1 MLARKHHTKVA
12 SEKELPCHAD
22 GKEVVVKVLGIVGS
36 PRIGG
41 NTEQLT
47 QEALRVVGDNGIDTE
62 LVRLA
67 EKSILPCTGCGVC
80 ESEEICPLD
89 DDLLPLYHRLKEAHG
104 IILASPVYFGSA
116 SPQLKA
122 FMDRAGYISYNNGY
136 TLARKVGGPLVVA
149 GRNGGN
155 FTNSQLI
162 LWFMILGMIV
172 PGSNDWNTAFGSSAG
187 EIWDDSSGIDTA
199 RVFAENLAWLVKK
212 LG

>member
-1 MLARKHHTKVA
+1 MKV
-12 SEKELPCHAD
+12 
-22 GKEVVVKVLGIVGS
+22 VGIVGS

-47 QEALRVVGDNGIDTE
+47 QEALRIIGEKGIDTE

-67 EKSILPCTGCGVC
+67 EKTILPCTGCDAC
-80 ESEEICPLD
+80 ESEETCPLD
-89 DDLLPLYHRLKEAHG
+89 DDLLPLYHRLREANG

-116 SPQLKA
+116 TPQLKA

-136 TLARKVGGPLVVA
+136 TFARKAGGPLVVA

-155 FTNSQLI
+155 FTNAQLI

-172 PGSNDWNTAFGSSAG
+172 PGSNDWNSAFGSEPG
-187 EIWDDSSGIDTA
+187 DIWEDTSGIDTV
-199 RVFAENLAWLVKK
+199 RVFAQNLAWLVTK

>member
-1 MLARKHHTKVA
+1 
-12 SEKELPCHAD
+12 
-22 GKEVVVKVLGIVGS
+22 VKVLAIVGS

-47 QEALRVVGDNGIDTE
+47 QEALRVIGETGIDTE
-62 LVRLA
+62 LVQLA
-67 EKSILPCTGCGVC
+67 DKSILPCTSCDAC
-80 ESEEICPLD
+80 ESEEFCPLD

-116 SPQLKA
+116 TPQLKA

-155 FTNSQLI
+155 FTNAQLI

-172 PGSNDWNTAFGSSAG
+172 PGSNDWNTAFGTSPG
-187 EIWDDSSGIDTA
+187 EIWDDSSGIDTV
-199 RVFAENLAWLVKK
+199 RVFAENVAWLVKK

>member
-1 MLARKHHTKVA
+1 MGLCI
-12 SEKELPCHAD
+12 PD

-47 QEALRVVGDNGIDTE
+47 QEALRIIAEKGIDTE

-67 EKSILPCTGCGVC
+67 EKTVLPCTACGAC
-80 ESEEICPLD
+80 ESEETCSLD
-89 DDLLPLYHRLKEAHG
+89 DDLMPMYNRLKEAHG

-116 SPQLKA
+116 TPQLKA

-155 FTNSQLI
+155 FTNAQLI
-162 LWFMILGMIV
+162 MWFMILGMIV
-172 PGSNDWNTAFGSSAG
+172 PGSNDWNTAFGSEPG
-187 EIWDDSSGIDTA
+187 EIWEDTSGIDTV
-199 RVFAENLAWLVKK
+199 RGFAESLAWLVKK

>member
-1 MLARKHHTKVA
+1 MKV
-12 SEKELPCHAD
+12 
-22 GKEVVVKVLGIVGS
+22 VGIVGS

-47 QEALRVVGDNGIDTE
+47 QEALRIIGEKGIDTE
-62 LVRLA
+62 LVQLA
-67 EKSILPCTGCGVC
+67 EQSILPCTSCGAC

-89 DDLLPLYHRLKEAHG
+89 DDLLPLYHRLKEANG

-116 SPQLKA
+116 TPQLKA

-136 TLARKVGGPLVVA
+136 TFARKAGGPLVVA

-155 FTNSQLI
+155 FTNAQLI

-172 PGSNDWNTAFGSSAG
+172 PGSNDWNSAFGTEPG
-187 EIWDDSSGIDTA
+187 EIWEDTSGIDTA
-199 RVFAENLAWLVKK
+199 RVFAENLAWLVTK

>member
-1 MLARKHHTKVA
+1 MKV
-12 SEKELPCHAD
+12 
-22 GKEVVVKVLGIVGS
+22 VGIVGS

-47 QEALRVVGDNGIDTE
+47 QEALRIIGEKGIDTE

-67 EKSILPCTGCGVC
+67 EKTILPCTGCDAC
-80 ESEEICPLD
+80 ESEETCPLD
-89 DDLLPLYHRLKEAHG
+89 DDLLPLYHRLREVNG

-116 SPQLKA
+116 TPQLKA

-136 TLARKVGGPLVVA
+136 TFARKAGGPLVVA

-155 FTNSQLI
+155 FTNAQLI

-172 PGSNDWNTAFGSSAG
+172 PGSNDWNSAFGSEPG
-187 EIWDDSSGIDTA
+187 DIWEDTSGIDTG
-199 RVFAENLAWLVKK
+199 RVFAENLAWLVTK